1 MLIQL
6 EHSLGYTGRGM
17 EAEKPQPVV
26 SLAPHLLTIAKP
38 QRDQSVTTLQ
48 SSMERNR
55 WVNEQQPKETRVGFK
70 KPKYQKEIV
79 DTWISEDHQP
89 PKHPVIHLIYYLLPF
104 SMCLKGQNI

>member
-17 EAEKPQPVV
+17 EEEKPQPVV
-26 SLAPHLLTIAKP
+26 SVAPHRLTIAKP

-55 WVNEQQPKETRVGFK
+55 
-70 KPKYQKEIV
+70 
-79 DTWISEDHQP
+79 
-89 PKHPVIHLIYYLLPF
+89 
-104 SMCLKGQNI
+104 